1 MIKALKCP
9 GGELHN
15 TGEGFFKNNNGM
27 PDLNLPALETGRL
40 LLRTLNPASFKA
52 LTSKHD
58 DETLGAALNCLTP
71 EMYAGIKERFLT
83 YGLDNPR
90 LSMHN
95 WLLYRKDTGKLIGD
109 FSYHI
114 IFRRH
119 LRAEIGY
126 SLYDTEDRGQGF
138 MQELLPVTLKFGFE
152 ELGLERIEA
161 LTAVD
166 NWASMRLLHKFGFR
180 REGYARR
187 HYRFEGKNTDSFSFS
202 LVPEEFIP
210 EPALPPVEKLVR
222 GFERHTIPEEGWT
235 HEAHLKVALWYLFH
249 QGEEEALCRM
259 RTGIIAYNLYLGHQ
273 NTPEAGYHETLT
285 VFWITVL
292 KHFLEA
298 HPHLNYDEALSEF
311 LQSPQSASAYPKTF
325 FSESLLQS
333 VKARSRWVAP
343 DLQPL

>member
-1 MIKALKCP
+1 
-9 GGELHN
+9 
-15 TGEGFFKNNNGM
+15 M
-27 PDLNLPALETGRL
+27 PDLNLPTLETGRL
-40 LLRTLNPASFKA
+40 FLRTLNPAPFKA
-52 LTSKHD
+52 LTTRFD
-58 DETLGAALNCLTP
+58 DAALGAALNCPTP
-71 EMYAGIKERFLT
+71 EMYAGVKERFLT
-83 YGLDNPR
+83 FGLDNPR

-152 ELGLERIEA
+152 ALGLERIEA

-166 NWASMRLLHKFGFR
+166 NWASMSLLRKFGFR

-187 HYRFEGKNTDSFSFS
+187 HYRFEGKNTDSLSFS
-202 LVPEEFIP
+202 LLREDFKP
-210 EPALPPVEKLVR
+210 EPALSPVEKLVR
-222 GFERHTIPEEGWT
+222 GFERQAIPEAGWT

-249 QGEEEALCRM
+249 EGENEALCRM
-259 RTGIIAYNLYLGHQ
+259 RNGIIAFNLYLGQQ
-273 NTPEAGYHETLT
+273 NTPESGYHETLT

-292 KHFLEA
+292 KQFLEA
-298 HPHLNYDEALSEF
+298 HPQLNFEEALSEF
-311 LQSPQSASAYPKTF
+311 LRSPHSASAYPKTF

-333 VKARSRWVAP
+333 VRARSRWVAP

>member
-1 MIKALKCP
+1 
-9 GGELHN
+9 
-15 TGEGFFKNNNGM
+15 M
-27 PDLNLPALETGRL
+27 PDLNLPTLETGRL
-40 LLRTLNPASFKA
+40 LLRTLNPAPFKA
-52 LTSKHD
+52 LTTKFD
-58 DETLGAALNCLTP
+58 DATLGAALNCPTP
-71 EMYAGIKERFLT
+71 EMYAGVKERFLT
-83 YGLDNPR
+83 FGLDNPR

-95 WLLYRKDTGKLIGD
+95 WLLYRKDTRKLIGD

-138 MQELLPVTLKFGFE
+138 MQELLPVTLRFGFE

-166 NWASMRLLHKFGFR
+166 NWASMSLLRKFGFR

-187 HYRFEGKNTDSFSFS
+187 HYRFEGKNTDSLSFS
-202 LVPEEFIP
+202 LLREDFKP
-210 EPALPPVEKLVR
+210 EPALSPVEKLVR
-222 GFERHTIPEEGWT
+222 GFERQAIPEAGWT

-249 QGEEEALCRM
+249 EGENEALCRM
-259 RTGIIAYNLYLGHQ
+259 RNGIIAFNLYLGHQ

-292 KHFLEA
+292 KQFLDV

-311 LQSPQSASAYPKTF
+311 LQSPQSASGYPKAF
-325 FSESLLQS
+325 YSESLLQS
-333 VKARSRWVAP
+333 VRARSRWVAP